1 LGDRTLYF
9 CFGNDETAHCSVS
22 FLGTHKWEADIYI
35 GFSPALHLQR
45 TFNPILHTAWLN
57 IHALTLKRNTA
68 KYYFG
73 EKSSVLHTF
82 LKICCESR
90 KI

>member
-1 LGDRTLYF
+1 MGTLGSF
-9 CFGNDETAHCSVS
+9 ISETE
-22 FLGTHKWEADIYI
+22 GWKKRR
-35 GFSPALHLQR
+35 G
-45 TFNPILHTAWLN
+45 FNPILHTAWLN

-73 EKSSVLHTF
+73 EKSSFLHTF